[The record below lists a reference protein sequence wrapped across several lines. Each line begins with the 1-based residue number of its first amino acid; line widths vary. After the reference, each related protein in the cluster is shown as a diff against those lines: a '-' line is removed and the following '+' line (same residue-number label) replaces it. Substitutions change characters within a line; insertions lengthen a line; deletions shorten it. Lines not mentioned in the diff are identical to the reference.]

1 MSIKTCVY
9 ELIRIELSCGDM
21 REIIFS
27 QDFLQYSSYLYYV
40 QRYFTVLNIG
50 AVKYRGKFCRCET
63 GYPQNFIDYTQ
74 NYQGY
79 F

>member
-1 MSIKTCVY
+1 MYMSIKTCIY

-27 QDFLQYSSYLYYV
+27 QDFLQYMMCQATVFYSSE
-40 QRYFTVLNIG
+40 
-50 AVKYRGKFCRCET
+50 YRGKFCRCET
-63 GYPQNFIDYTQ
+63 GYPQDFIDYTQ

>member
-27 QDFLQYSSYLYYV
+27 QDFLQYMIS
-40 QRYFTVLNIG
+40 
-50 AVKYRGKFCRCET
+50 GKGILQFH
-63 GYPQNFIDYTQ
+63 I
-74 NYQGY
+74 
-79 F
+79 

>member
-27 QDFLQYSSYLYYV
+27 QDFLQYMMCR

-50 AVKYRGKFCRCET
+50 CCKIQR
-63 GYPQNFIDYTQ
+63 
-74 NYQGY
+74 
-79 F
+79 

>member
-27 QDFLQYSSYLYYV
+27 QDFLQYMIFQTRFRACLKNKNCTK
-40 QRYFTVLNIG
+40 RMFYFP
-50 AVKYRGKFCRCET
+50 FS
-63 GYPQNFIDYTQ
+63 
-74 NYQGY
+74 
-79 F
+79 

>member
-27 QDFLQYSSYLYYV
+27 QDFLQYMMCQEMVFYSSEY
-40 QRYFTVLNIG
+40 RVL
-50 AVKYRGKFCRCET
+50 
-63 GYPQNFIDYTQ
+63 
-74 NYQGY
+74 
-79 F
+79 

>member
-27 QDFLQYSSYLYYV
+27 QDFLQYMMCQSV
-40 QRYFTVLNIG
+40 FE
-50 AVKYRGKFCRCET
+50 KCF
-63 GYPQNFIDYTQ
+63 PQDACHNLWEILP
-74 NYQGY
+74 G
-79 F
+79 

>member
-27 QDFLQYSSYLYYV
+27 QDFLQYMIFQTRSR

-50 AVKYRGKFCRCET
+50 CCKIQK
-63 GYPQNFIDYTQ
+63 
-74 NYQGY
+74 
-79 F
+79 